1 MPNLNQLLQQMIAKG
16 ASDIFLTC
24 GATPRMKVDGIT
36 TPLDMPVLVRGEV
49 RELAYSI
56 MSEQQKATFEN
67 TLEANL
73 SYSFGQAGRFRIN
86 VFRQR
91 GETGMV
97 IRLIK
102 PESRSFQQLGLPK
115 ACGEL
120 AMLKRGLVLVIGAAG
135 SGKST
140 TLAAMINH
148 RAASADGHILT
159 IEDPIE
165 FLFRHSRSL
174 VDQREVSVDT
184 RSFGDALHNALRE
197 APDVIMIGEIR
208 DPETARHAL
217 SYANTGHLVLS
228 TLHANNAEQTM
239 DRYLDFFPP
248 ASHKQLL
255 ADLAMNLKAVIAQ
268 RLLPGANNKAALAT
282 ELMLGTPH
290 IADLIRDGHTG
301 ELREAV
307 AKASDSGMHSFDQSL
322 FELYQAG
329 RIDRDEALRNADS
342 QTDLS
347 LRIRLSERR
356 TVRDA
361 PDLDMVD
368 FEQKVKIEAENA
380 GKFYPQR

>member
-1 MPNLNQLLQQMIAKG
+1 MPNLSQLLQEMIDKG
-16 ASDIFLTC
+16 ASDIFLSV
-24 GATPRMKVDGIT
+24 GATPRMKVDGVT
-36 TPLDMPVLVRGEV
+36 APLPMPVLGRGEV
-49 RELAYSI
+49 QGLAYSI
-56 MSEQQKATFEN
+56 MSEQQKASFES

-73 SYSFGQAGRFRIN
+73 SYSYGQTGRFRIN

-102 PESRSFQQLGLPK
+102 AESRSFEQLGLPK
-115 ACGEL
+115 ACVEL

-140 TLAAMINH
+140 TLAAMINY
-148 RAASADGHILT
+148 RAANADGHILT

-165 FLFRHSRSL
+165 FLFRHNRSL

-228 TLHANNAEQTM
+228 TLHANNAEQTL

-248 ASHKQLL
+248 ASHKQLR
-255 ADLAMNLKAVIAQ
+255 ADLALNLKAVIAQ
-268 RLLPGANNKAALAT
+268 RLLPGAKGRPALAT

-290 IADLIRDGHTG
+290 IADLIREGQTG
-301 ELREAV
+301 VLREAV
-307 AKASDSGMHSFDQSL
+307 AKAKDSGMHSFDQAL
-322 FELYQAG
+322 FDLYDSG
-329 RIDRDEALRNADS
+329 RIDYDEAMRNADS
-342 QTDLS
+342 QTDLG
-347 LRIRLSERR
+347 LRIRLSARR
-356 TVRDA
+356 TARDA

-368 FEQKVKIEAENA
+368 FDKKTAMEAEYA